1 MNLIDRME
9 LNELR
14 AAMWEMF
21 SRVAKVPEDRTKIEA
36 FIRFMD
42 RHQEIISQD
51 GREVAEEEG
60 RDEE

>member
-21 SRVAKVPEDRTKIEA
+21 SRVAKVPEDRAKIES

-42 RHQEIISQD
+42 RHQEIISRD
-51 GREVAEEEG
+51 GQEVAE
-60 RDEE
+60 